1 MPAQKSPERGAPLPI
16 RLRLAFI
23 LLGIF
28 ILLWLPVEESSL
40 ALVVL
45 LSCCACGLGLL
56 VFAVQQPAAS
66 GASQRWRYLLA
77 GLLAGAGVSVLA
89 LALVAVKTGVHG
101 HGIPDYSPAQVS
113 LLLRLAPLWMGLGL
127 VAGAFL
133 AWRRR

>member
-1 MPAQKSPERGAPLPI
+1 MPLPI
-16 RLRLAFI
+16 RLAFI

-40 ALVVL
+40 ALVL
-45 LSCCACGLGLL
+45 LISCCACCLGLL
-56 VFAVQQPAAS
+56 VYAKRQPPAK
-66 GASQRWRYLLA
+66 GVKHGWRYLLA

-89 LALVAVKTGVHG
+89 LALMAVKTGLHG

-113 LLLRLAPLWMGLGL
+113 SLLRLAPLWMGLGL

-133 AWRRR
+133 AWQRR

>member
-1 MPAQKSPERGAPLPI
+1 
-16 RLRLAFI
+16 
-23 LLGIF
+23 
-28 ILLWLPVEESSL
+28 
-40 ALVVL
+40 
-45 LSCCACGLGLL
+45 LL
-56 VFAVQQPAAS
+56 VFAGQQPSAS

-113 LLLRLAPLWMGLGL
+113 YLLRLAPLWMGLGFT
-127 VAGAFL
+127 AGAYL